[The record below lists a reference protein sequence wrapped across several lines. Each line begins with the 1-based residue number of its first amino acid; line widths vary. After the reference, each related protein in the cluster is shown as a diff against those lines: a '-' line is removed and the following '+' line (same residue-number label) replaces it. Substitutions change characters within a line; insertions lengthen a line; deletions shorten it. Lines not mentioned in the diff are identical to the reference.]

1 MPVDKIFISHV
12 VSEIIIIIGVSFYYH
27 KKCSNLQTQI
37 QELNN
42 KLEKLNINNYLALIE
57 RQKHFEQQTVQHINK
72 IYSMLKGISP
82 DILNTRNSLYQENN
96 FSNLQKHEN
105 VQFEHPNI
113 SEGFYPRT
121 NEQTFQMDNIPVST
135 ENKVNSNVEKKPP
148 QNPFLSTLSMI
159 GPLSTMFQVV
169 MDKKPPH
176 PDEIFKNLNVDNAN
190 ESKKIVE
197 VEDEVDSSTLDKE
210 LEDELNDLNSTVTT
224 AVNTPVLVPRT
235 PKHYLNENTLTP
247 DKCENGICKIDFTS
261 QLNQSNNSKNN
272 IEPFDL
278 ETSSKITEIQNTQQ
292 SSQSSPL
299 RYISQIP
306 EQKRGRPK
314 KN

>member
-1 MPVDKIFISHV
+1 MPIDKIFISHV

-27 KKCSNLQTQI
+27 KKCSYLQTQI

-42 KLEKLNINNYLALIE
+42 KLEKLNVNNYLSLLE

-72 IYSMLKGISP
+72 IYS
-82 DILNTRNSLYQENN
+82 ILNSRNITSPQEQQNIYDNNQYSFPNTQKYENMTFETDSFSLENKEITRQS
-96 FSNLQKHEN
+96 N
-105 VQFEHPNI
+105 VQ
-113 SEGFYPRT
+113 
-121 NEQTFQMDNIPVST
+121 
-135 ENKVNSNVEKKPP
+135 VEKKSPQQP
-148 QNPFLSTLSMI
+148 QNPFLNTLSMI

-176 PDEIFKNLNVDNAN
+176 PDELFKNMDNSNV
-190 ESKKIVE
+190 SKKIVE
-197 VEDEVDSSTLDKE
+197 IEDEPIDPTTLDKE
-210 LEDELNDLNSTVTT
+210 LEDELNDLKSGTVT

-235 PKHYLNENTLTP
+235 PKHYSIDNIPSIE
-247 DKCENGICKIDFTS
+247 KCENGVCKIDYTPIS
-261 QLNQSNNSKNN
+261 QNNDIS
-272 IEPFDL
+272 L
-278 ETSSKITEIQNTQQ
+278 EIHGETPRETPA

>member
-1 MPVDKIFISHV
+1 MPIDKIFISHV

-27 KKCSNLQTQI
+27 KKCSYLQSQI

-42 KLEKLNINNYLALIE
+42 KLEKLNVNNYLALIE

-72 IYSMLKGISP
+72 IYSIVNSRGNTNNIQN
-82 DILNTRNSLYQENN
+82 LNSQNN
-96 FSNLQKHEN
+96 ESMN
-105 VQFEHPNI
+105 FE
-113 SEGFYPRT
+113 
-121 NEQTFQMDNIPVST
+121 QMSFPT
-135 ENKVNSNVEKKPP
+135 ENEKTITIEKKTQSQPQS
-148 QNPFLSTLSMI
+148 QNPFLNTLSMI

-169 MDKKPPH
+169 MEKKPPH
-176 PDEIFKNLNVDNAN
+176 PDEVLKNA
-190 ESKKIVE
+190 KIVE
-197 VEDEVDSSTLDKE
+197 IEDEISSNEKIDTETLDNE
-210 LEDELNDLNSTVTT
+210 LEDELNDLRSTSTT

-235 PKHYLNENTLTP
+235 PKHYLKDNDISSLQ
-247 DKCENGICKIDFTS
+247 KCENGICKIDYTNISQKNVEQIDIESSNLSESSITS
-261 QLNQSNNSKNN
+261 DIK
-272 IEPFDL
+272 P
-278 ETSSKITEIQNTQQ
+278 